1 MVRDSRKRK
10 ARGRRAETPE
20 VQDSTSP
27 ASGQPSQS
35 RGVMD
40 SPNNPFTPGPE
51 AELEAMMNNELVED
65 LPNSSDEG
73 ENLFGS
79 DIERDYQE
87 NPELDHYEAR
97 GLDETEY
104 APMSIQDRQAA
115 ERELSL
121 RDRRLDYG
129 PSMLISSCNSIIVK
143 LNSLVENDTPMDQRP
158 RRRRI
163 LELQDPDTMGD
174 YDEEVTF
181 TISDLNDIKAG
192 SISEWIVMD
201 GPRRAI
207 LRQFKAFLS
216 SNATQVEAGTPL
228 YIDRIRGLGE
238 NNLESLEISY
248 EDLLTNDPALAYI
261 LVNSP
266 KQTLQIFDSVAF
278 DSVLQMFPDYDK
290 IHSEIHCRISKLPTT
305 NSLRDL
311 RQIHLNCLVKVTGVV
326 SRRSSVL
333 PQLKYVKYK
342 CGKCGVV
349 LGPFFQDPSDPG
361 EIKVGNCSN
370 CDSKGPFLFCSEQ
383 TVYRN
388 YQKIT
393 LQETPGSVPAGR
405 LPRHREVILL
415 WDLVDKVKPGDEV
428 EVVGIYMNNLD
439 VSLNNRHGFPVFN
452 TVIEANSIVNCNQTT
467 AFGRLTEDDER
478 EILELAMDPKIG
490 KRIIHSIAPS
500 IYGHIDIKTSI
511 AFALFGG
518 CSKQVKDHRI
528 RGDINVLLLG
538 DPGTAKSQFLKYA
551 EKTAHRCVYATG
563 QGASAVGLTAS
574 VRKDPVT
581 REWTLEGGALV
592 LADRGVCLID
602 EFDKMNERDRTSI
615 HEAMEQQSISISK
628 AGIVTSLHARCS
640 VIAAANPIRGRYN
653 PTLPLT
659 QNVDLTE
666 PILSRFDCVCVVRD
680 TVDPGLDF
688 QLANFVLDSHDRAH
702 PDATD
707 HMPPIPGEEGAI
719 RPIPQQLLRKYIA
732 YARERCH
739 PDLKDMNLDQGS
751 KLYEDLRRE
760 SAHCGGLT
768 ITVRHLESIIRMSE
782 AHARMH
788 LRDFVRTDDVDMAI
802 STFLDSFIST
812 QKVSVMKSLRRAFAA
827 YLRAGKDDGPILSA
841 LLGRIASESIQLY
854 QSNLRAEEVSDDLD
868 TIPEFLRIPVD
879 EFISRA
885 NGLGIYNTEPFLN
898 STLLRTKEGYEIEV
912 IPEADVTQNNL
923 PDGTYP
929 TRNVA
934 YLVKSL
940 R

>member
-1 MVRDSRKRK
+1 MTVK
-10 ARGRRAETPE
+10 
-20 VQDSTSP
+20 
-27 ASGQPSQS
+27 
-35 RGVMD
+35 
-40 SPNNPFTPGPE
+40 
-51 AELEAMMNNELVED
+51 
-65 LPNSSDEG
+65 
-73 ENLFGS
+73 NLFGS
-79 DIERDYQE
+79 DIEKDYQE

-97 GLDETEY
+97 GLDENEY
-104 APMSIQDRQAA
+104 DAMDFQ
-115 ERELSL
+115 ERRAVDQLLSS
-121 RDRRLDYG
+121 RDRRLNRGAGAILD
-129 PSMLISSCNSIIVK
+129 SDDI
-143 LNSLVENDTPMDQRP
+143 DTPFDFTRA
-158 RRRRI
+158 RRRH
-163 LELQDPDTMGD
+163 LNLDDPTMAGEYNNED
-174 YDEEVTF
+174 ATF
-181 TISDLNDIKAG
+181 TISDLNDIKAA
-192 SISEWIVMD
+192 SISEWITME
-201 GPRRAI
+201 GPRKAI
-207 LRQFKAFLS
+207 IKQFKTFLS
-216 SNATQVEAGTPL
+216 SSATQVEAGTPI
-228 YIDRIRGLGE
+228 YTDRIRALGE

-248 EDLLTNDPALAYI
+248 DDLLTNDPALAYI

-266 KQTLQIFDSVAF
+266 KQTLQIFDNVAF
-278 DSVLQMFPDYDK
+278 ANVLQMFPEYDK
-290 IHSEIHCRISKLPTT
+290 IHSEIHCRISNLPTT

-311 RQIHLNCLVKVTGVV
+311 RQIHLNCLVKVIGVV
-326 SRRSSVL
+326 SRRSSVF

-342 CGKCGVV
+342 CGKCAVI
-349 LGPFFQDPSDPG
+349 LGPFFQDPSAPG

-370 CDSKGPFLFCSEQ
+370 CDSKGPFIFCSEQ

-388 YQKIT
+388 YQKVT

-415 WDLVDKVKPGDEV
+415 WDLVDKVKPGDEI

-439 VSLNNRHGFPVFN
+439 VALNNRHGFPVFN
-452 TVIEANSIVNCNQTT
+452 TVIEANSVTNCNQST

-478 EILELAMDPKIG
+478 EILELAQDPKIG

-500 IYGHIDIKTSI
+500 IYGHMDIKTSI

-518 CSKQVKDHRI
+518 CSKKVKDHKI

-602 EFDKMNERDRTSI
+602 EFDKMNEKDRTSI

-628 AGIVTSLHARCS
+628 AGIVTSLQARCS

-666 PILSRFDCVCVVRD
+666 PILSRFDCVCIVRD

-702 PDATD
+702 PEADVANRI
-707 HMPPIPGEEGAI
+707 PPAPEHEDAI
-719 RPIPQQLLRKYIA
+719 RPIPQRLLRKYIA
-732 YARERCH
+732 YARERCR
-739 PDLKDMNLDQGS
+739 PDLKDMNLDQIS
-751 KLYEDLRRE
+751 KLYDDLRRE
-760 SAHCGGLT
+760 SAHCGGMT
-768 ITVRHLESIIRMSE
+768 ITVRHLESMIRMSE

-788 LRDFVRTDDVDMAI
+788 LRDFVRTDDTDMAI
-802 STFLDSFIST
+802 TTFLESFIST
-812 QKVSVMKSLRRAFAA
+812 QKISVMKGLRKAFTS
-827 YLRAGKDDGPILSA
+827 YMRAGKDDGPILSA

-854 QSNLRAEEVSDDLD
+854 QNNLRAEDITDDLD

-885 NGLGIYNTEPFLN
+885 NGLGIYSTEAFLK
-898 STLLRTKEGYEIEV
+898 SSLLLTKEGYHIEK
-912 IPEADVTQNNL
+912 IPEADHTQHAL
-923 PDGTYP
+923 GDGTLP
-929 TRNVA
+929 MRDIA
-934 YLVKSL
+934 YLVKAL